1 MTGPEALAAEHPASP
16 FVELIGGRLD
26 EWREGYVRMS
36 LTLEEHHTNPN
47 GVMHG
52 GVVTTLMDEA
62 LGGVIA
68 SVRGLETMFAAPH
81 ATVEMNASFLSG
93 ARPGDRIVVEARV
106 LRVGR
111 GGGVGGEPGRR
122 GACRQGEDDVRDP
135 GGRRR
140 LSSVYLGLGSN
151 LGNREANLRDAL
163 RGPWRMGRGGAG
175 SSLYETG

>member
-1 MTGPEALAAEHPASP
+1 MAMVEREGGAEERPASP
-16 FVELIGGRLD
+16 FVEMIGGRLD

-81 ATVEMNASFLSG
+81 ATVEMNASFLAG
-93 ARPGDRIVVEARV
+93 ARPGDRIEVEARV
-106 LRVGR
+106 LRL
-111 GGGVGGEPGRR
+111 GRR
-122 GACRQGEDDVRDP
+122 VAFGEAEARRGD
-135 GGRRR
+135 GELIAKGRMTFVI
-140 LSSVYLGLGSN
+140 L
-151 LGNREANLRDAL
+151 E
-163 RGPWRMGRGGAG
+163 GGAA
-175 SSLYETG
+175 

>member
-16 FVELIGGRLD
+16 FVELIGGRLE

-81 ATVEMNASFLSG
+81 ATVEMNASFL
-93 ARPGDRIVVEARV
+93 AAVRPGDRIVVEARV
-106 LRVGR
+106 LRL
-111 GGGVGGEPGRR
+111 GRR
-122 GACRQGEDDVRDP
+122 VAFGEAEAHRGDD
-135 GGRRR
+135 GELIAKGRMTFVI
-140 LSSVYLGLGSN
+140 LK
-151 LGNREANLRDAL
+151 
-163 RGPWRMGRGGAG
+163 GGAA
-175 SSLYETG
+175 

>member
-1 MTGPEALAAEHPASP
+1 MSEPAAAEHPSSP
-16 FVELIGGRLD
+16 FVELIGGRME

-36 LTLEEHHTNPN
+36 ITLEEHHTNPN

-111 GGGVGGEPGRR
+111 RVAFGEAEARR
-122 GACRQGEDDVRDP
+122 GDGELVAK
-135 GGRRR
+135 GRMTF
-140 LSSVYLGLGSN
+140 VIMD
-151 LGNREANLRDAL
+151 LRA
-163 RGPWRMGRGGAG
+163 
-175 SSLYETG
+175 T

>member
-1 MTGPEALAAEHPASP
+1 MMAMVEREAAERPASP
-16 FVELIGGRLD
+16 FVELIGGRME

-36 LTLEEHHTNPN
+36 LTLAPHHTNPN

-81 ATVEMNASFLSG
+81 ATVEMNASFLAG

-106 LRVGR
+106 LRL
-111 GGGVGGEPGRR
+111 GRR
-122 GACRQGEDDVRDP
+122 VAFGEAEARRGD
-135 GGRRR
+135 GELIAKGRMTFVI
-140 LSSVYLGLGSN
+140 L
-151 LGNREANLRDAL
+151 E
-163 RGPWRMGRGGAG
+163 GGAA
-175 SSLYETG
+175 

>member
-1 MTGPEALAAEHPASP
+1 MSEPAAAERPTSP
-16 FVELIGGRLD
+16 FVELIGGRLE

-36 LTLEEHHTNPN
+36 ITLEEHHTNPN

-106 LRVGR
+106 LRL
-111 GGGVGGEPGRR
+111 GRR
-122 GACRQGEDDVRDP
+122 VAFGEAEARRGDGELVAK
-135 GGRRR
+135 GRMTF
-140 LSSVYLGLGSN
+140 VIMD
-151 LGNREANLRDAL
+151 LRA
-163 RGPWRMGRGGAG
+163 
-175 SSLYETG
+175 T